1 MSDIKFEG
9 FYTLNAHTNTEMCLK
24 RANWRQHVYSILVLS
39 VVLASNS
46 NQQRLFS
53 TPQPFRHSKAV
64 GADGFVPIVQPTN
77 YNEFKDSDRV
87 GEVQR
92 TEQLNTKLIPAV
104 TPPVDKSVVSNEK
117 KSDDQSLIVSL
128 RELRNLVSDFMAIE
142 SELRE
147 GSIQKRS
154 ADGRAITDYLFNGK
168 LIGQVQKF
176 AEKYIFPVAKSAVFP
191 VALQSLVPTG
201 ARLFLFK
208 GMPRMICLLKRA
220 ARRLNY

>member
-1 MSDIKFEG
+1 
-9 FYTLNAHTNTEMCLK
+9 MCPK

-46 NQQRLFS
+46 NQQRLIS
-53 TPQPFRHSKAV
+53 TPQPFRSSKAV
-64 GADGFVPIVQPTN
+64 GADGFVPTVQPTN
-77 YNEFKDSDRV
+77 YNEFKESDRV

-117 KSDDQSLIVSL
+117 KIDDQSLIVSL

-154 ADGRAITDYLFNGK
+154 ADGRAITDYLFNSK
-168 LIGQVQKF
+168 LIGRVQKF
-176 AEKYIFPVAKSAVFP
+176 AEKYIFPVAQSA
-191 VALQSLVPTG
+191 ALQSLVPTG

-208 GMPRMICLLKRA
+208 GMPHLRFAYYKEPLDG
-220 ARRLNY
+220 